1 MNKRNVSLY
10 KKLFVIIL
18 IIVVVIIAIFSY
30 YLYKIDQN
38 HLQKF
43 DKTSNKVIQETELS
57 DIKEKYYFQENE
69 FYHIFKG
76 ESDSQEEM
84 FASVHFPEEA
94 KKIESD
100 NIKTYKSEDLVSEET
115 ILNEWEQ
122 TCNQCEFVKI
132 QPAIIDNELLWE
144 IKYNDA
150 DNRYVFDYYLMS
162 DGTDFESFRLRRN
175 FN

>member
-1 MNKRNVSLY
+1 Y
-10 KKLFVIIL
+10 KKMFVIIL

-84 FASVHFPEEA
+84 FASVNFQEVA
-94 KKIESD
+94 KKIEND
-100 NIKTYKSEDLVSEET
+100 NIKTYKSEDLVTEET
-115 ILNEWEQ
+115 ILKEWEKI
-122 TCNQCEFVKI
+122 CNQYDFI
-132 QPAIIDNELLWE
+132 NNQTTIIDYKFKL
-144 IKYNDA
+144 ID
-150 DNRYVFDYYLMS
+150 
-162 DGTDFESFRLRRN
+162 T
-175 FN
+175 FNQDTI

>member
-1 MNKRNVSLY
+1 MNKRNISLY
-10 KKLFVIIL
+10 KKMFVIIL

-30 YLYKIDQN
+30 KLYKIDQN
-38 HLQKF
+38 HIKKLN
-43 DKTSNKVIQETELS
+43 KTSNKIIQETELS

-84 FASVHFPEEA
+84 FASVNFPEEA
-94 KKIESD
+94 KKIEND

-122 TCNQCEFVKI
+122 TCNQCEFIKI